1 MRFFIQLLCFALL
14 PLLAVASQPYQMPAG
29 AADHEA
35 PDIVAGYRAI
45 FTCSAHFF
53 AGRPLKDILKVE
65 LVDVQGK
72 GFPDPIIDEKRQLV
86 FASDP
91 QNIYRRIA
99 AYRPDMGCTLLP
111 PHWQLSDVPRLPNVA
126 YAPAPDVSALAF
138 PEGDKVGLPANG
150 VDPSFTQLE
159 AVLAK
164 AFDGVTYAKVPGTV
178 TTAVL
183 VIKRDKQNHY
193 KLIAERYR
201 PGFGIHSGY
210 RTWSTAKSISAAL
223 LAIASQQG
231 ILELD
236 KPVAIPEWPQGDP
249 RRSITYKQL
258 MHMSSGLYSGGA
270 NSAAVYFG
278 GQDVVS
284 AATGTPL
291 EVNPGTRWKYA
302 NNDTLLLMRSLRHLL
317 ADDLR
322 YLRFPYDELLHPLG
336 MHHTRMEVEHAGNFI
351 ASSQVYTTARDLA
364 RFGIFLD
371 QDGVHQGK
379 RLLPEGWI
387 QFVITPAPARPV
399 VTGEWGYGAQFWLLD
414 TMPDVPKGTYTTY
427 GNKGQYV
434 TVVPGHDVV
443 IVRTGVDPNGI
454 EYKQDR
460 LVVDVL
466 KALKQIP

>member
-1 MRFFIQLLCFALL
+1 MRFFIQLLCFTLL

-72 GFPDPIIDEKRQLV
+72 GFPDPVIDEKRQLV

-91 QNIYRRIA
+91 HNIYRRIA
-99 AYRPDMGCTLLP
+99 AFRPDMGCTLLP

-138 PEGDKVGLPANG
+138 PAGDKVGLPANG
-150 VDPSFTQLE
+150 LDPSYMQLE
-159 AVLAK
+159 AVLTK

-178 TTAVL
+178 TTSVL

-249 RRSITYKQL
+249 RRSITYQQL
-258 MHMSSGLYSGGA
+258 MRMSSGLYSGGA

-284 AATGTPL
+284 AATGTHL

-302 NNDTLLLMRSLRHLL
+302 NNDTLLLIRSLRHLL
-317 ADDLR
+317 ADDMR

-336 MHHTRMEVEHAGNFI
+336 MHHTRMEVDHAGNFI

-371 QDGVHQGK
+371 QDGVHKGK

-387 QFVITPAPARPV
+387 QFVSTPAPARPV
-399 VTGEWGYGAQFWLLD
+399 VAGEWGYGAQFWLLD

>member
-1 MRFFIQLLCFALL
+1 MRFFIQLLCFTLL

-72 GFPDPIIDEKRQLV
+72 GFPDPVIDEKRQLV

-138 PEGDKVGLPANG
+138 PAGDKVGLPANG
-150 VDPSFTQLE
+150 VHPSFTQLE
-159 AVLAK
+159 AVLVK

-201 PGFGIHSGY
+201 PGFGIRSGY

-223 LAIASQQG
+223 LAIASHQG

-317 ADDLR
+317 ADD
-322 YLRFPYDELLHPLG
+322 
-336 MHHTRMEVEHAGNFI
+336 
-351 ASSQVYTTARDLA
+351 
-364 RFGIFLD
+364 
-371 QDGVHQGK
+371 
-379 RLLPEGWI
+379 
-387 QFVITPAPARPV
+387 
-399 VTGEWGYGAQFWLLD
+399 
-414 TMPDVPKGTYTTY
+414 
-427 GNKGQYV
+427 
-434 TVVPGHDVV
+434 
-443 IVRTGVDPNGI
+443 
-454 EYKQDR
+454 
-460 LVVDVL
+460 
-466 KALKQIP
+466 